1 MQEKS
6 IQLKHVNTKSLH
18 EINFLHNE
26 RLDSVF
32 MQPHMQTYMRL
43 FLSTTVWPSVRRC
56 WSQGDSHRGGYCE
69 SMMQVKQTHDSDW
82 PALRQT
88 IKRSMIRHVH

>member
-1 MQEKS
+1 MYCTFMQEKS

-32 MQPHMQTYMRL
+32 MQPHMQTYMRFFYRQL
-43 FLSTTVWPSVRRC
+43 FDPLSAAVGVRGIHTEEVTVR
-56 WSQGDSHRGGYCE
+56 
-69 SMMQVKQTHDSDW
+69 
-82 PALRQT
+82 A
-88 IKRSMIRHVH
+88 

>member
-1 MQEKS
+1 MYCTFMQEKS

-32 MQPHMQTYMRL
+32 LQPHMQTYMLSFFLSCRRL
-43 FLSTTVWPSVRRC
+43 FEPLLASEGFTQTGLLREH
-56 WSQGDSHRGGYCE
+56 DA
-69 SMMQVKQTHDSDW
+69 KQTN
-82 PALRQT
+82 A
-88 IKRSMIRHVH
+88 